1 MPNSPI
7 PIILAIMDDI
17 RISLPDIEKAFVD
30 EQVAEGDF
38 ASASDYVAALI
49 HAEAKAKAQEKLEAL
64 LLAGLEGED
73 IEWTDAN
80 WDELRSRIAK
90 R

>member
-1 MPNSPI
+1 
-7 PIILAIMDDI
+7 MDDI

-30 EQVAEGDF
+30 EQVAEGDY

-49 HAEAKAKAQEKLEAL
+49 HAQAKAKAQEKLEAL